1 MARAE
6 ITNTLDEYNMKDY
19 LTITDDEG
27 NEQMVEEPQSV
38 YGFNY
43 TDYIAWKF
51 KERVELIRG
60 RIFKMCAAPS
70 LTHQRISANIEKKLD
85 SFLVNAPCKFFHAP
99 VDVRLKG
106 RPFRNQKR
114 TDEQIKTVVQPDI
127 VVVCDAEKLHDD
139 RYIDGAPDL
148 VIEILSPGN
157 RQVETQYKLGL
168 YEENGVK
175 EYWVVSPEYKHV
187 MVFLLN
193 EQEVYDMPEFYHV
206 EDVLFSTVIAGFS
219 ISLKDMFK
227 L

>member
-1 MARAE
+1 
-6 ITNTLDEYNMKDY
+6 MKDY

-27 NEQMVEEPQSV
+27 KEQLVEEPQSL

-43 TDYIAWKF
+43 TDYVAWKF
-51 KERVELIRG
+51 KERIELIKG

-85 SFLVNAPCKFFHAP
+85 QFLENATCKFFHAP

-106 RPFRNQKR
+106 RAFRHKKLG
-114 TDEQIKTVVQPDI
+114 DEEIKTVVQPDI
-127 VVVCDAEKLHDD
+127 VVVCDIEKLQDD
-139 RYIDGAPDL
+139 RFVDGAPDL
-148 VIEILSPGN
+148 IIEILSPGN
-157 RQVETQYKLGL
+157 RQIETEYKLSL

-175 EYWVVSPEYKHV
+175 EYWVVSPGQKQV
-187 MVFLLN
+187 TQFSLN
-193 EQEVYDMPEFYHV
+193 AAETYNEPIIRYNGEVICS
-206 EDVLFSTVIAGFS
+206 STIIGFC

>member
-1 MARAE
+1 
-6 ITNTLDEYNMKDY
+6 MKDY

-27 NEQMVEEPQSV
+27 NEQMVEEPQSL
-38 YGFNY
+38 YGFTY

-51 KERVELIRG
+51 KERIELIRG

-70 LTHQRISANIEKKLD
+70 LRHQRISANIEKKLD
-85 SFLVNAPCKFFHAP
+85 SFLGNAPCKFFHAP

-106 RPFRNQKR
+106 RSFRNQKR
-114 TDEQIKTVVQPDI
+114 ADGQIKTVVQPDI
-127 VVVCDAEKLHDD
+127 VVVCDTEKLHDD
-139 RYIDGAPDL
+139 RFIDGAPDL

-168 YEENGVK
+168 YEENAVK
-175 EYWVVSPEYKHV
+175 EYWVVSPEYKQV

-193 EQEVYDMPEFYHV
+193 EEEVYDKPEFYHL
-206 EDVLFSTVIAGFS
+206 EDVLFSTVIQGFS

-227 L
+227 I

>member
-1 MARAE
+1 
-6 ITNTLDEYNMKDY
+6 MKDY
-19 LTITDDEG
+19 LTISDDEG
-27 NEQMVEEPQSV
+27 NEQMVEEPQSL

-51 KERVELIRG
+51 KERIELIRG

-85 SFLVNAPCKFFHAP
+85 LFLENTPCRFFHAP

-106 RPFRNQKR
+106 RNFRNKKLD
-114 TDEQIKTVVQPDI
+114 DEQIKTVVQPDI
-127 VVVCDAEKLHDD
+127 VVVCDAKKLQDD
-139 RYIDGAPDL
+139 RFVDGAPDF

-157 RQVETQYKLGL
+157 RQLETHYKLDL

-175 EYWVVSPEYKHV
+175 EYWVVSPEKKQV
-187 MVFLLN
+187 MQYLLN
-193 EQEVYDMPEFYHV
+193 EAETYNQPILYHA
-206 EDVLFSTVIAGFS
+206 EDVICSTAIVGFS

>member
-1 MARAE
+1 
-6 ITNTLDEYNMKDY
+6 MKDY
-19 LTITDDEG
+19 LTISDEEG
-27 NEQMVEEPQSV
+27 NEQLVEEPQSL

-51 KERVELIRG
+51 KERIELIRG

-70 LTHQRISANIEKKLD
+70 LTHQRISANIEKRLD
-85 SFLVNAPCKFFHAP
+85 RFLENAPCRFFHAP

-106 RPFRNQKR
+106 RNFRNKKLD
-114 TDEQIKTVVQPDI
+114 DEQIKTVVQPDI
-127 VVVCDAEKLHDD
+127 VVVCDAEKLQDD
-139 RYIDGAPDL
+139 RFVDGAPDF

-157 RQVETQYKLGL
+157 RQVEIHYKLEL

-175 EYWVVSPEYKHV
+175 EYWVVSPEQKQV
-187 MVFLLN
+187 MQYLLN
-193 EQEVYDMPEFYHV
+193 EAETYDKPILYNV
-206 EDVLFSTVIAGFS
+206 EAVICSTTIVGFS